1 MKCLLIS
8 IKFKFN
14 TLSDASYLL
23 TLEVEIAIDAV
34 IIQSDIQL
42 DLIDCERNSAV
53 ISFNDNNSKEVLVT
67 FRCQANT
74 SRLEIKIRSIE
85 GMIDLISI

>member
-1 MKCLLIS
+1 M
-8 IKFKFN
+8 
-14 TLSDASYLL
+14 L

-34 IIQSDIQL
+34 IIQSDIPL

-53 ISFNDNNSKEVLVT
+53 ISFNDNCSNQVLVT

-74 SRLEIKIRSIE
+74 TRLEIKIRTIE
-85 GMIDLISI
+85 GMY

>member
-1 MKCLLIS
+1 M
-8 IKFKFN
+8 
-14 TLSDASYLL
+14 L

-34 IIQSDIQL
+34 IIQSDIPL

-53 ISFNDNNSKEVLVT
+53 ISFNDNSSNQVLVT

-74 SRLEIKIRSIE
+74 TRLEIKIRTIE
-85 GMIDLISI
+85 GMY

>member
-1 MKCLLIS
+1 MSPL
-8 IKFKFN
+8 
-14 TLSDASYLL
+14 DASYLL

-34 IIQSDIQL
+34 IIQSDIPL

-53 ISFNDNNSKEVLVT
+53 ISFNEKTSSPQVLVT

-74 SRLEIKIRSIE
+74 TRLEIKIRSIE
-85 GMIDLISI
+85 GIPYSML